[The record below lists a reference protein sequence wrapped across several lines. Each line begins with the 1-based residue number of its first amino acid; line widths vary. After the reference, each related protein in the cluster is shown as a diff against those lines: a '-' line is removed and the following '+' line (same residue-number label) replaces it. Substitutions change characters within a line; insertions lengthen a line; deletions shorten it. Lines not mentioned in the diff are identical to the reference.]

1 MAWKG
6 DSSATFSG
14 ASGQMAVMGELLHRK
29 CNVAIPHAD
38 VGTDVFA
45 FRDDREEVARIQ
57 VKTAPGLR
65 YKKAKGYHAK
75 FGIPMEQLKQTDVP
89 PLFYALAIRLDN
101 GWGSFVVIS
110 RGELQKLS
118 DEGCG
123 SGNEEFGFLFL
134 NIRFRAGEE
143 GEGAGGQ
150 EAENEQKLRA
160 FCGKFD
166 LTDFIDAWE
175 SLPPLKPSAANDGDE
190 YVGGV
195 DVGAGGSSHTG
206 VGVVAADV
214 QVEDIDPELP
224 QP

>member
-6 DSSATFSG
+6 DSGATFSG

-75 FGIPMEQLKQTDVP
+75 FGIPMDQLNRSDVP
-89 PLFYALAIRLDN
+89 PLFYALAIRLDS

-110 RGELQKLS
+110 RAELQRLWKA
-118 DEGCG
+118 GCG
-123 SGNEEFGFLFL
+123 SENEESGFLFL

-143 GEGAGGQ
+143 EDGAGGQ

-166 LTDFIDAWE
+166 LTDYIDAWE
-175 SLPPLKPSAANDGDE
+175 SLPPLKPSAATDVDVH
-190 YVGGV
+190 VGGT
-195 DVGAGGSSHTG
+195 GAGTVEGNDTG
-206 VGVVAADV
+206 AGVVAADV

-224 QP
+224 QA